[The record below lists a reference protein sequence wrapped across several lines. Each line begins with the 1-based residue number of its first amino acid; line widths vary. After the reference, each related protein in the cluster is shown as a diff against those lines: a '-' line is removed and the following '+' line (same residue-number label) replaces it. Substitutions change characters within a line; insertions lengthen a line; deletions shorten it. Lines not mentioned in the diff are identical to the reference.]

1 MTVQTHY
8 ERAEALSEKLLAA
21 HERGESVSAMA
32 AEHGL
37 RREAIAAELAKFGIG
52 APSPARAAVLEYVRR
67 NPGLSVDDLALQLDL
82 SKSSVSRYLRG
93 APEHRL
99 VVSRKKA
106 PAQKY
111 SDADMAAALRYAYK
125 KLDDRSKGLSRKR
138 YRELAAAGA
147 ELGELTD
154 PPAAATYIRR
164 YGTWSEACK
173 VAGITA
179 SKARRDNYV
188 QSFSNQDIVDAV
200 AEYIETTGLTAYH
213 GYADWARVNGRP
225 SGPLLVQRL
234 GSWAEARRLAIANGD
249 RAA

>member
-1 MTVQTHY
+1 MTTMTHY
-8 ERAEALSEKLLAA
+8 ERAEALSAELLAA
-21 HERGESVSAMA
+21 HERGESVSKMA
-32 AEHGL
+32 IDHDL
-37 RREAIAAELAKFGIG
+37 RREAIAAELAKHGIG
-52 APSPARAAVLEYVRR
+52 EPSAAREAVLAYVRR

-106 PAQKY
+106 PALKY
-111 SDADMAAALRYAYK
+111 SDRVMADYLVAAFR
-125 KLDDRSKGLSRKR
+125 KLPDRSKGLSRKR
-138 YRELAAAGA
+138 YRELTAG
-147 ELGELTD
+147 D
-154 PPAAATYIRR
+154 PKAPAAATYIRR

-188 QSFSNQDIVDAV
+188 QEHTNADILAAV
-200 AEYIETTGLTAYH
+200 AEYIEETGLTAYH
-213 GYADWARVNGRP
+213 GYAEWARVNHRP

-234 GSWAEARRLAIANGD
+234 GGWAEARRMAIANSEN
-249 RAA
+249 AA